1 MRASS
6 LRRAATLPVILALLL
21 LAAGCGADPQPAEPD
36 TTPGEPAEPD
46 TTPGEPADPGTVEVA
61 VYLTN
66 DLRGD
71 PCTEV
76 FPRPRT
82 VDADDPLTGA
92 LTALLEGPTP
102 EEQDAGYGGWFSA
115 DTAGMLHSV
124 EVVSGTVMVD
134 LADLRPVIPN
144 ASTSCG
150 SSALLAQLDST
161 ALAAADG
168 AGGVLYMI
176 NGDQDVFYEW
186 LQLVTPGM

>member
-1 MRASS
+1 MRACSPG
-6 LRRAATLPVILALLL
+6 RAATLPVIVALLL
-21 LAAGCGADPQPAEPD
+21 LGAGCGTDPQPPAPD
-36 TTPGEPAEPD
+36 ATPEAPADPD
-46 TTPGEPADPGTVEVA
+46 ATPEAPADPGTVEVA

-102 EEQDAGYGGWFSA
+102 EEQDEGYGGWFSA
-115 DTAGMLHSV
+115 DTAGMLHSA

-134 LADLRPVIPN
+134 LADLRPVVPN

-161 ALAAADG
+161 ALDAADG
-168 AGGVLYMI
+168 ASGVLYMI
-176 NGDQDVFYEW
+176 DGDQDVFYAW
-186 LQLVTPGM
+186 LQLATPGM

>member
-6 LRRAATLPVILALLL
+6 LRRAATLPVIMALLL
-21 LAAGCGADPQPAEPD
+21 LGAGCGADPQPPAPD
-36 TTPGEPAEPD
+36 ATPEAPAE
-46 TTPGEPADPGTVEVA
+46 PGTVEVA

-66 DLRGD
+66 DQRGD

-102 EEQDAGYGGWFSA
+102 QEQDEGYGGWFSE

-124 EVVSGTVMVD
+124 EIVSGTIMVD

-161 ALAAADG
+161 AMAAADG
-168 AGGVLYMI
+168 ASGVLYMI
-176 NGDQDVFYEW
+176 DGDQDVFYAW
-186 LQLVTPGM
+186 LQLATPGM